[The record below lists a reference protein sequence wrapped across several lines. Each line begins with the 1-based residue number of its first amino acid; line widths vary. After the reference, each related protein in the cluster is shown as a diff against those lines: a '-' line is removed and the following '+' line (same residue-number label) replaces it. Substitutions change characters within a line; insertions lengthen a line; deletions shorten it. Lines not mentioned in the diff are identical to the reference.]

1 MHFKL
6 MLKMKTN
13 IFMESIN
20 DFYNILLMDYSD
32 KKLHKV
38 LSLLIS
44 FLILFPFANRKVKLF
59 RKSQS
64 IINIYKMTI

>member
-6 MLKMKTN
+6 MLKMKTI
-13 IFMESIN
+13 IFMENIN
-20 DFYNILLMDYSD
+20 DFYNILLMDYAD
-32 KKLHKV
+32 KKLDKV

-44 FLILFPFANRKVKLF
+44 FLILFPFANRKVALF

-64 IINIYKMTI
+64 LLNIYKMTI

>member
-64 IINIYKMTI
+64 MINIYKMTI